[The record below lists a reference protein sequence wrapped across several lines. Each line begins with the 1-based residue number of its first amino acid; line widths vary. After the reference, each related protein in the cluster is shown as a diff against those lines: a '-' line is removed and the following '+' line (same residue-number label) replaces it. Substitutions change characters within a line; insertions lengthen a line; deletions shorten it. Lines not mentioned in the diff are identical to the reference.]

1 MNLTKIKKLG
11 NKIYSL
17 SVKIEEADKSGMVTR
32 IQGYTEKLDDAQK
45 ELKTEIDQL
54 LKKI

>member
-1 MNLTKIKKLG
+1 MDLTKIKKLG

-32 IQGYTEKLDDAQK
+32 IQGYVEKLDDAKK
-45 ELKTEIDQL
+45 ELDIEVNQL